1 MVKLSLIKSVD
12 NLLPKRNSPSIGI
25 KHGPVCPFY
34 ADVLFTLCDLLVRH
48 KGLPV
53 GAETRTFNILNQP
66 FQKFPRD
73 GTENVI
79 KMGHIKVNGYTF
91 KGSNSY
97 ILPPFSLASTLNP
110 IALRKAKIAYNFG
123 LSGRNRVKRVK
134 GKNCFPG
141 ANSFLKSRPHL
152 FWMDFITQKS
162 KQERVGGNAEVNL
175 IL

>member
-73 GTENVI
+73 GTENVM

-97 ILPPFSLASTLNP
+97 ILPRFHWRQLLILLHSERPKLHTILAFQDAIGLKG
-110 IALRKAKIAYNFG
+110 LKAKIASLERILSLKVDPIYSGWTSLPRKANRKG
-123 LSGRNRVKRVK
+123 LGEMRR
-134 GKNCFPG
+134 
-141 ANSFLKSRPHL
+141 
-152 FWMDFITQKS
+152 
-162 KQERVGGNAEVNL
+162 
-175 IL
+175 